1 MGAGRPLTGR
11 AREKCIAAEALR
23 AKRSVL
29 LTGPA
34 RSGRSRLLAA
44 IAEAQSRPTFLVE
57 TRAGV
62 VTVRSGI
69 SDRRVLV
76 GADDVADVVADVAA
90 REGVLVVDDIDL
102 LPDAAVAALVDNLG
116 ASDAVLLAALAPRHE
131 VARGSIHRWELL
143 RPLVEDAD
151 RLTIAVAPLTLA
163 ETTALGDALRENRH
177 GVGPADDA
185 WMMALHH
192 LSGGSPALV
201 DELVEMA
208 AARGRMHAVC
218 PVEPFADLLPGGLV
232 DSLTRMLAP
241 LEARDRRLLGILFE
255 LGAIPLRH
263 VGSVVPSDVLAR
275 LHDGNLV
282 VGSVEEGSA
291 AVSPLLARVVQESAP
306 REEHL
311 EERRDI
317 AHRLLDLL
325 RHGDVLTPA
334 EEVFCARFTGTV
346 EVDGPLAESLSIVLP
361 RAALSLARSGVPRDA
376 LPVIARVLDD
386 GPDLRATAAL
396 ILTRIALEDYAEA
409 ELLLDVLPE
418 PASAAERELALHVY
432 VRTLCAT
439 CTGPDAARDRL
450 RALAG
455 WAPDDGDWRV
465 RVEQAVAMLSLPNG
479 ASFAER
485 APSPQPVDAARPD
498 AAVVGEALQ
507 AALAASRGEAARA
520 RALLRGRQKT
530 HGWEVE
536 SDLALFLLHA
546 STMVMIGEDL
556 VVVEGATRRR
566 LLSARW
572 ADRQDEVAV
581 LALLD
586 ASVQLLRMRPEVAV
600 ASLQIPRI
608 SPPESLRIWFDAI
621 RAVAFI
627 ARGDLVHA
635 AEALERIDAASTGGV
650 NGAFPVLRETVCARF
665 EVANGRPD
673 AAAERASRA
682 ISLAERR
689 MPVLL
694 PSLLQIMMDA
704 GVPLSEVRERA
715 VALDE
720 RFDLAPVR
728 AFVADLHEAVRVDAR
743 PALDLL
749 TAREREVVD
758 LAVTGAS
765 NAQIARRLGL
775 SVRTVESHLH
785 HARTRLG
792 MSRQERFGQPADAA
806 RPLAHR

>member
-1 MGAGRPLTGR
+1 MGAGRPLMGR
-11 AREKCIAAEALR
+11 AREKSIAAEALR
-23 AKRSVL
+23 AKRGVL

-44 IAEAQSRPTFLVE
+44 IAEAQSRPTFVIE

-62 VTVRSGI
+62 VTVRSGM
-69 SDRRVLV
+69 SDRRALI
-76 GADDVADVVADVAA
+76 GADDVADVVAEVEFRA
-90 REGVLVVDDIDL
+90 GVLVVDDIDL
-102 LPDAAVAALVDNLG
+102 LPDAGAAALIDALG
-116 ASDAVLLAALAPRHE
+116 ASSAVLLAALAPRHE

-151 RLTIAVAPLTLA
+151 RLNIAVGPLALA
-163 ETTALGDALRENRH
+163 ETAALANALRESRH

-192 LSGGSPALV
+192 LSGGSPGLV
-201 DELVEMA
+201 GELIEVA

-218 PVEPFADLLPGGLV
+218 PIEPFADLLPGGLV
-232 DSLTRMLAP
+232 ASLTRMLAP
-241 LEARDRRLLGILFE
+241 LDARDRRLLGIVFE

-263 VGSVVPSDVLAR
+263 IGSVVPADVLAR

-282 VGSVEEGSA
+282 VASVEAGSA
-291 AVSPLLARVVQESAP
+291 AVSPLLARVVHDSAP

-311 EERRDI
+311 DERRDI

-334 EEVFCARFTGTV
+334 EEVFCARFAGTV
-346 EVDGPLAESLSIVLP
+346 EVVGPLAEPLAAVLP
-361 RAALSLARSGVPRDA
+361 RAALTLARSGVPRDS
-376 LPVIARVLDD
+376 LSVIARVLDN
-386 GPDLRATAAL
+386 GPDLRASAAL

-409 ELLLDVLPE
+409 ELLLRTLPE

-439 CTGPDAARDRL
+439 CAGSEAARDRL
-450 RALAG
+450 RALAS
-455 WAPDDGDWRV
+455 WAPDDGDWRI

-485 APSPQPVDAARPD
+485 APSPQPVDAGRPD
-498 AAVVGEALQ
+498 AAVVDDALQ
-507 AALAASRGEAARA
+507 AALAAARGEAARA
-520 RALLRGRQKT
+520 RALLRGRQET

-536 SDLALFLLHA
+536 SDLTLFLLHA
-546 STMVMIGEDL
+546 YTMVMIGEDL
-556 VVVEGATRRR
+556 VVIEGATRRR

-586 ASVQLLRMRPEVAV
+586 ASVQLLRMRPDVAF

-608 SPPESLRIWFDAI
+608 APPESFRIWFDAI

-627 ARGDLVHA
+627 TRGDLVHA
-635 AEALERIDAASTGGV
+635 AEALERIDAASTGRAC
-650 NGAFPVLRETVCARF
+650 GAFPVLRETVCARF

-673 AAAERASRA
+673 AAAARASRA

-694 PSLLQIMMDA
+694 PALLQIMVDA
-704 GVPLSEVRERA
+704 GVPVSEVRERA
-715 VALDE
+715 VALAE

-728 AFVADLHEAVRVDAR
+728 AFVADLHEAARVDAQ
-743 PALDLL
+743 PTLDLL
-749 TAREREVVD
+749 TSRERQVVD
-758 LAVTGAS
+758 LAMTGAT

-792 MSRQERFGQPADAA
+792 MSRQERFGQAVGAA
-806 RPLAHR
+806 RPLVQR